1 MEGEKSVRVI
11 WKGKERRII
20 GRKRKGMGK
29 EIKGIGGREKKGVGE
44 GKEMWRVKIGME
56 KES

>member
-1 MEGEKSVRVI
+1 MEGEK
-11 WKGKERRII
+11 
-20 GRKRKGMGK
+20 GREVGGK

-56 KES
+56 KEN